1 MKIKNPSLA
10 GMELGLKYGTGTV
23 TGDADG
29 VFDVPGK
36 DAEFLLTTPGWTKP
50 KSGRSV
56 APAAPEPAPEP
67 EPEPAAVEP
76 EPAPEP
82 APEPEAADGGD
93 EGDDGADDEAEGPD
107 LDAMTKAELLATAA
121 EYGVDD
127 VDAHMRKD
135 DIKAAVEAAIF
146 EDEGE

>member
-1 MKIKNPSLA
+1 MKIKNENMA
-10 GMELGLKYGTGTV
+10 GTTLGLRHGNGTV
-23 TGDADG
+23 TGDENG
-29 VFDVPGK
+29 VFDVPAK

-82 APEPEAADGGD
+82 ETAPVDDGGGD
-93 EGDDGADDEAEGPD
+93 EGDDGEDAPEGPD
-107 LDAMTKAELLATAA
+107 LDAMTKAELLACAA

-135 DIKAAVEAAIF
+135 DIKAALEAAIF

>member
-29 VFDVPGK
+29 VFDVPDK
-36 DAEFLLTTPGWTKP
+36 DAEFLLSTPGWAKP
-50 KSGRSV
+50 KMGRSV

-82 APEPEAADGGD
+82 ASEPEMGD
-93 EGDDGADDEAEGPD
+93 EGDDAADEGEEGPD
-107 LDAMTKAELLATAA
+107 LEAMTKAELLACAA

-135 DIKAAVEAAIF
+135 DIKAAVEAALF

>member
-29 VFDVPGK
+29 VFDVPDK
-36 DAEFLLTTPGWTKP
+36 DAEFLLSTPGWTKP
-50 KSGRSV
+50 KKGTPLTAV
-56 APAAPEPAPEP
+56 PDPAPEP
-67 EPEPAAVEP
+67 DPTPEEPVAES
-76 EPAPEP
+76 EPAP
-82 APEPEAADGGD
+82 ASD
-93 EGDDGADDEAEGPD
+93 EGDDAVDEGADEAEGPD
-107 LDAMTKAELLATAA
+107 LEAMTKAELLATAA